1 MCVFFVVR
9 GGCKWWFERGAGG
22 CGEKE
27 MRGKKRKK
35 NKRICKFKFKV
46 KSHMSSMA
54 CMLQMVYVTCM
65 SHIASATLEIV
76 LDFKLFF
83 SLCYFTIFFI
93 VIKKKLLS
101 LFNEPTKIEERVLI
115 LTRKKDLKFY
125 YI

>member
-1 MCVFFVVR
+1 
-9 GGCKWWFERGAGG
+9 
-22 CGEKE
+22 
-27 MRGKKRKK
+27 
-35 NKRICKFKFKV
+35 
-46 KSHMSSMA
+46 MSSMA